1 VTRITNIDVLNIPVH
16 FIYLF
21 WIIFKLQSAART
33 CKIAGPM
40 FFKAAVISEEHV
52 QLILTPFFRE
62 LLKVKMHGYFIQF
75 TAVAHATYS

>member
-1 VTRITNIDVLNIPVH
+1 MTRIASIDVLNIPVH

-40 FFKAAVISEEHV
+40 FFKAAVNSDEHV
-52 QLILTPFFRE
+52 QLILTPFLRE
-62 LLKVKMHGYFIQF
+62 LLEVKMNSYLMQF
-75 TAVAHATYS
+75 NVMAHATYS

>member
-1 VTRITNIDVLNIPVH
+1 
-16 FIYLF
+16 
-21 WIIFKLQSAART
+21 
-33 CKIAGPM
+33 M

>member
-1 VTRITNIDVLNIPVH
+1 MTRITNIDVLNIPVH

-21 WIIFKLQSAART
+21 WIIFKLQSAAHT

-40 FFKAAVISEEHV
+40 FFKAAVNSDEHV

-62 LLKVKMHGYFIQF
+62 LLEVKMHSYFMQF
-75 TAVAHATYS
+75 NAVARATYS

>member
-1 VTRITNIDVLNIPVH
+1 VTRIRNIDVLNVPVH

-40 FFKAAVISEEHV
+40 FFKAAVNSEEHV
-52 QLILTPFFRE
+52 HLIFTPFFRE
-62 LLKVKMHGYFIQF
+62 LLEVKMHSYFIQF
-75 TAVAHATYS
+75 NAVALATYF